1 MGYVTKK
8 AAQRFEEK
16 KAAIYVRVS
25 TQYQVDRASLPSSEK
40 NSSTMQNMPSASRT
54 M

>member
-8 AAQRFEEK
+8 AAQRFESQRSIK
-16 KAAIYVRVS
+16 LTGPAC
-25 TQYQVDRASLPSSEK
+25 PSSEK
-40 NSSTMQNMPSASRT
+40 NSSTMQNTPSESQT